1 MFIVVDFSLANS
13 RQKWETFQFLLPIQK
28 YLLTYIKLTSYNAT
42 HFQEQ
47 PLTKAELVE
56 LIAKDSGVNN
66 NDTAAIVN
74 QIIQNISNA
83 LVSGDKVDLRGFGSF
98 KVKTMAARNARNPKT
113 GAKVKVP
120 AKKVPFFKC
129 SNELINQVNKAGR

>member
-1 MFIVVDFSLANS
+1 M
-13 RQKWETFQFLLPIQK
+13 
-28 YLLTYIKLTSYNAT
+28 
-42 HFQEQ
+42 
-47 PLTKAELVE
+47 TKAELVE